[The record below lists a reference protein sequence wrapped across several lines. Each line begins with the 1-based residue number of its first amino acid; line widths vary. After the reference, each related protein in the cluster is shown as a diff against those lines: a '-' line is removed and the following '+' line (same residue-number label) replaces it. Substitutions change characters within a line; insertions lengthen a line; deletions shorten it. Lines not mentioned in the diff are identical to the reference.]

1 VPGVA
6 VIGNL
11 TRDTVAGAPP
21 RVGGPAFYAARALR
35 VLGTNGRVV
44 TRCAAADRR
53 ALVTRVI
60 ELGLP
65 VAWAPG
71 ERTAAFSF
79 HYRGDERVMTMD
91 ELGDPWTPED
101 ARGWAGRGL
110 GRADWVFVGALARTD
125 FPAET
130 LAELGRGRR
139 LLLDGQGLVR
149 AARTGPLTLDG
160 EVDRDVLRQATILKL
175 AEEEAVVLAGST
187 EPDDVRALGVPEVVV
202 TLGSRGSLLVAGAR
216 AERIPVRP
224 VGGRVDPTGAGDA
237 FCAAYL
243 DARASGHGPPSAA
256 RRASALVSG
265 LLLGRAR

>member
-6 VIGNL
+6 VIGNV

-21 RVGGPAFYAARALR
+21 RVGGPAFYATRALR
-35 VLGTNGRVV
+35 VLGSNGRVV

-53 ALVTRVI
+53 SLVTRVI
-60 ELGLP
+60 ALGLP
-65 VAWAPG
+65 VTWGAA
-71 ERTAAFSF
+71 ETTAAFSF
-79 HYRGDERVMTMD
+79 HYRGDEREMAID
-91 ELGDPWTPED
+91 ALGDPWTPED

-110 GRADWVFVGALARTD
+110 GRAAWVFVGAVARSD

-130 LAELGRGRR
+130 LAELARGRR
-139 LLLDGQGLVR
+139 LLVDGQGLVR
-149 AARTGPLTLDG
+149 AAHTGPLTLDG
-160 EVDRDVLRQATILKL
+160 EIDRDVLRHAAILKL
-175 AEEEAVVLAGST
+175 AEEEATVLAGSAD
-187 EPDDVRALGVPEVVV
+187 PDAVRALGVPEVVV
-202 TLGSRGSLLVAGAR
+202 TLGSRGSLLVAGGR

-243 DARASGHGPPSAA
+243 DARAAGYRPPSAA

>member
-1 VPGVA
+1 VAGVA
-6 VIGNL
+6 VIGNI
-11 TRDTVAGAPP
+11 TKDVVEGAES
-21 RVGGPAFYAARALR
+21 RVGGPALYATRALR
-35 VLGTNGRVV
+35 VLGARGRVV

-53 ALVTRVI
+53 LLGRIVS
-60 ELGLP
+60 LGLP

-79 HYRGDERVMTMD
+79 HYRGDERVMHLD
-91 ELGDPWTPED
+91 ELGDPWTPDD

-110 GRADWVFVGALARTD
+110 GRAEWVFVGALARSD

-149 AARTGPLTLDG
+149 APSTGPLVLDG
-160 EVDRDVLRQATILKL
+160 DVDPDVLRRISILKL
-175 AEEEAVVLAGST
+175 AEEEALVLAGST
-187 EPDDVRALGVPEVVV
+187 EPGALRALGPSEVVV
-202 TLGSRGSLLVAGAR
+202 TFGSRGSLVVAGGK

-224 VGGRVDPTGAGDA
+224 VPGRVDPTGAGDA

-243 DARASGHGPPSAA
+243 DGRAAGHGPASAA
-256 RRASALVSG
+256 RRASALVAG